1 MKRKK
6 WEMPGVKAGSR
17 RAAAVTLTVLL
28 AAVCGGCGNQYSV
41 EDAVSRDEKFTLVGD
56 AGDATFKNWLVISRE
71 LNEDGSSSK
80 NNHQYVAV
88 KVRMKNVSGGN
99 NKKLEMSGTL
109 VNKDGE
115 NLFQRISFAEIIGFD
130 KCPYLKRPEELHKD
144 AYFYNFAQDEE
155 IETVMV
161 YQLINTPGV
170 LRDVYMYSGIGGI
183 GGTDGVNSIADG
195 SYMFRLD
202 IGEGN

>member
-1 MKRKK
+1 
-6 WEMPGVKAGSR
+6 
-17 RAAAVTLTVLL
+17 
-28 AAVCGGCGNQYSV
+28 
-41 EDAVSRDEKFTLVGD
+41 
-56 AGDATFKNWLVISRE
+56 
-71 LNEDGSSSK
+71 
-80 NNHQYVAV
+80 
-88 KVRMKNVSGGN
+88 MKNVSGGN

-183 GGTDGVNSIADG
+183 GGQLDCRRQLYVPAGYRGRELESKKEKHCERAV
-195 SYMFRLD
+195 SYRMGKSRKK
-202 IGEGN
+202 

>member
-1 MKRKK
+1 MTVLNAWKL
-6 WEMPGVKAGSR
+6 GN
-17 RAAAVTLTVLL
+17 TLTRL
-28 AAVCGGCGNQYSV
+28 
-41 EDAVSRDEKFTLVGD
+41 DEIEN
-56 AGDATFKNWLVISRE
+56 GDATFKNWLVISRE

-202 IGEGN
+202 IGERN

>member
-1 MKRKK
+1 
-6 WEMPGVKAGSR
+6 
-17 RAAAVTLTVLL
+17 
-28 AAVCGGCGNQYSV
+28 
-41 EDAVSRDEKFTLVGD
+41 
-56 AGDATFKNWLVISRE
+56 
-71 LNEDGSSSK
+71 
-80 NNHQYVAV
+80 
-88 KVRMKNVSGGN
+88 
-99 NKKLEMSGTL
+99 MSGTL

-170 LRDVYMYSGIGGI
+170 LKRCLYVFGHWRNRRY
-183 GGTDGVNSIADG
+183 
-195 SYMFRLD
+195 RRCQLD
-202 IGEGN
+202 CRRQLYVPAGYRGQELKAKGETL

>member
-1 MKRKK
+1 M
-6 WEMPGVKAGSR
+6 
-17 RAAAVTLTVLL
+17 
-28 AAVCGGCGNQYSV
+28 
-41 EDAVSRDEKFTLVGD
+41 
-56 AGDATFKNWLVISRE
+56 
-71 LNEDGSSSK
+71 
-80 NNHQYVAV
+80 
-88 KVRMKNVSGGN
+88 
-99 NKKLEMSGTL
+99 
-109 VNKDGE
+109 
-115 NLFQRISFAEIIGFD
+115 
-130 KCPYLKRPEELHKD
+130 HKD

-202 IGEGN
+202 IGELESKKEKHCERAVSYRMGKSRKK

>member
-1 MKRKK
+1 MY
-6 WEMPGVKAGSR
+6 P
-17 RAAAVTLTVLL
+17 
-28 AAVCGGCGNQYSV
+28 
-41 EDAVSRDEKFTLVGD
+41 VGI
-56 AGDATFKNWLVISRE
+56 TKSW
-71 LNEDGSSSK
+71 
-80 NNHQYVAV
+80 
-88 KVRMKNVSGGN
+88 
-99 NKKLEMSGTL
+99 TL

-202 IGEGN
+202 IGDGN